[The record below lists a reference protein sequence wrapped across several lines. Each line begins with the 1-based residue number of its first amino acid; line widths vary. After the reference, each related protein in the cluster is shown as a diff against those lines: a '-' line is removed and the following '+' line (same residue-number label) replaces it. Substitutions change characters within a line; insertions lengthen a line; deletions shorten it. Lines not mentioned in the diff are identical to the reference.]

1 MTIRHLVGGVSALA
15 LAASA
20 LLGAG
25 SAANA
30 TEGYFQT
37 GYGTI
42 QKAQSGAG
50 VANPEDAMSLSVNP
64 AGLVS
69 VGDRFNAAF
78 TVFSPQ
84 RDVTAAPSMTGILP
98 AGRTT
103 SESNFFLMPN
113 MAYSRQIDA
122 QSAWGVA
129 IYGNGGMNTDWGAVA
144 NPACGFMPP
153 VAGNAGNGLFCGGTS
168 GVNLEQMFITA
179 GYARRMGDFSVGVAP
194 VVAIQKFRASG
205 LSLFGDLMASSDPA
219 NFTNRGDDWAYGAGL
234 RLGLQWNLQPGL
246 RLGLTGQTPI
256 WSTKFTK
263 YAGLFADGGS
273 FDIPGNVG
281 VGLAW
286 DAMPGLTLMADYR
299 HIFYGSVP
307 AIANSSLAMAPGAMN
322 LGTSGGPGFGWRDV
336 DVFAFAAAWKVTA
349 DATLRVGYSH
359 NTNPVKSEDAF
370 FNIFAPGIVTDH
382 VSAGMSYQVSKN
394 SGIDLAVAYVPRNRL
409 DGFAMGGQP
418 ISLSME
424 QYEVSLGYSYKF

>member
-84 RDVTAAPSMTGILP
+84 RDVTANGFGMLP
-98 AGRTT
+98 GGTTT

-113 MAYSRQIDA
+113 MAYSRQLDA

-129 IYGNGGMNTDWGAVA
+129 VFGNGGMNTDWPGMARA
-144 NPACGFMPP
+144 FAACG
-153 VAGNAGNGLFCGGTS
+153 GGTGLFCGGQA
-168 GVNLEQMFITA
+168 GVNLEQMFVSV

-194 VVAIQKFRASG
+194 VFAIQKFRASG
-205 LSLFGDLMASSDPA
+205 LAAFTGFSASP
-219 NFTNRGDDWAYGAGL
+219 TNLTNNGDDWSYGAGV
-234 RLGLQWNLQPGL
+234 RAGLQWNVTPGV
-246 RLGLTGQTPI
+246 RFGLSGQTPI
-256 WSTKFTK
+256 WSTKFDK
-263 YAGLFADGGS
+263 YSGLFADGGS
-273 FDIPGNVG
+273 FDIPANVTAG
-281 VGLAW
+281 VAW
-286 DAMPGLTLMADYR
+286 DAMPGVTLMADYR
-299 HIFYGSVP
+299 HIFY
-307 AIANSSLAMAPGAMN
+307 
-322 LGTSGGPGFGWRDV
+322 
-336 DVFAFAAAWKVTA
+336 FAAAWKVTA

-359 NTNPVKSEDAF
+359 NTNPVRSQDAF

-382 VSAGMSYQVSKN
+382 VSAGMSYQLNKN
-394 SGIDLAVAYVPRNRL
+394 SGIDLAVAYVPRARL
-409 DGFAMGGQP
+409 DGVDMFGQP